1 VEMNICSDLI
11 LRPEKEGKK
20 ERKEEK
26 EPRLPK
32 ENRVILPMTE

>member
-1 VEMNICSDLI
+1 MNIRSDPI
-11 LRPEKEGKK
+11 LRPEKERKK

-26 EPRLPK
+26 ELKLPK

>member
-1 VEMNICSDLI
+1 MNIRSDPI
-11 LRPEKEGKK
+11 LRPEKEREK

-26 EPRLPK
+26 EPKLLK